1 MAQILG
7 LAPETIE
14 AAKAAALVLAT
25 VLGIGLT
32 LLGAAIDG
40 RTRRRD
46 RRARRRY
53 RPGRLTLQALPPGE
67 AGS

>member
-1 MAQILG
+1 MAQMLG
-7 LAPETIE
+7 LAPETVE
-14 AAKAAALVLAT
+14 AAKAAALVLAI

-46 RRARRRY
+46 RQARRRY
-53 RPGRLTLQALPPGE
+53 RPGRATLQALPPGE
-67 AGS
+67 ASG